1 MGRLTSHVCETS
13 YYVDEPDVIRLL
25 EAASSD
31 HLLSMRPSRMG
42 KTLLC
47 NMLDVFYDY
56 KGAED
61 FPVLSDGLAI
71 AHHNSPNESQ
81 VHVLYLSLSRPP
93 CGRLTMES
101 GFRAMHLTNGA
112 VKSGGQMCIQDVVEA
127 GQRQLN
133 GIHGDTKLHAKVCAL
148 HGGGA
153 CSRMGR
159 RRRRLCLSQ
168 CVAVRGGAA
177 EGRMRH
183 HRCCCRHLSRCR
195 RHSGRGR

>member
-133 GIHGDTKLHAKVCAL
+133 GIHGDTKLHATTSRLPSCGTPWRLTWSSPRRQIDLGVSRLASRHGAPRRAPPPARSRDAL
-148 HGGGA
+148 V
-153 CSRMGR
+153 R
-159 RRRRLCLSQ
+159 RR
-168 CVAVRGGAA
+168 
-177 EGRMRH
+177 
-183 HRCCCRHLSRCR
+183 
-195 RHSGRGR
+195 